1 MMVAEEQIDVYTW
14 DGVWTGVT
22 KPKSQVH
29 RDGDIHICVH
39 GVITDGDGRIIAQ
52 YRGPGVKLMRNV
64 WDAMSIAGHIS
75 ALTPEERRDEPAK
88 HDIIWQA
95 LHALRR
101 EAAEELG
108 QEFPPLVFGD
118 SLTMFGIT
126 RTDQRTEDGWTDR
139 TLSVNF
145 MLTMPD
151 ANPAAFMLEKDKV
164 LAVCWMHVDEIEA
177 AIETGA
183 SPTLA
188 RREPDNYH
196 LLRGVVDC
204 AHRIQRLKHR
214 RVG

>member
-1 MMVAEEQIDVYTW
+1 MMAEEQIDVYDW

-39 GVITDGDGRIIAQ
+39 GVITDGEGRIIAQ
-52 YRGPGVKLMRNV
+52 HRGPGVKLMRNV

-75 ALTPEERRDEPAK
+75 ALTPEERRDDPFK

-95 LHALRR
+95 LRALNR

-126 RTDQRTEDGWTDR
+126 RTDQRTEDGWMDR

-151 ANPAAFMLEKDKV
+151 ANPAAFMLEEDKV

-177 AIETGA
+177 AIETGTG
-183 SPTLA
+183 PTLA

-204 AHRIQRLKHR
+204 ARRIQRLRNQK
-214 RVG
+214 VG